1 MKHIGSVL
9 RVMIAIWPTLL
20 IFYPNKYIYGILT
33 LLILIQI
40 TVELIKKPKKST
52 MYFYIFLALAD
63 IALYYYYLVKKQ

>member
-40 TVELIKKPKKST
+40 TVELKKTKEKHYVFL
-52 MYFYIFLALAD
+52 YFPCLS
-63 IALYYYYLVKKQ
+63 

>member
-1 MKHIGSVL
+1 MKHINSVL

-40 TVELIKKPKKST
+40 TVELIKKIKEKHYVFL
-52 MYFYIFLALAD
+52 YFPC
-63 IALYYYYLVKKQ
+63 LY